1 MNDYFH
7 VVTQYL
13 NNSEQVLFRDLSKK
27 ELKKLF
33 LKPFKNGKNL
43 LISGS
48 IYKNEDIKKVQ
59 IIKTE
64 DHFQK
69 TLDNYV
75 DQQNES
81 KTRSN
86 NEQYGGGLVFFPPYI
101 SKDTDIIDCGEN
113 VTTEF
118 LKFPPSNQPSFLA
131 SIFKNPWFI
140 GIVRGIILAVILWA
154 ISHYTGLAL

>member
-69 TLDNYV
+69 TLDNYYE

-101 SKDTDIIDCGEN
+101 SKDTDIIDCGGIEEAAQWE
-113 VTTEF
+113 VRTDSHRAV
-118 LKFPPSNQPSFLA
+118 PSVGSF
-131 SIFKNPWFI
+131 SRQV
-140 GIVRGIILAVILWA
+140 GI
-154 ISHYTGLAL
+154 

>member
-1 MNDYFH
+1 MSDYFH

-75 DQQNES
+75 DQQNEYR
-81 KTRSN
+81 TRFN
-86 NEQYGGGLVFFPPYI
+86 NEQYEVFLIPYF
-101 SKDTDIIDCGEN
+101 SKDTDIINCGEN

-140 GIVRGIILAVILWA
+140 GIVRGIIIAVIVWA
-154 ISHYTGLAL
+154 ISHYSGLAL